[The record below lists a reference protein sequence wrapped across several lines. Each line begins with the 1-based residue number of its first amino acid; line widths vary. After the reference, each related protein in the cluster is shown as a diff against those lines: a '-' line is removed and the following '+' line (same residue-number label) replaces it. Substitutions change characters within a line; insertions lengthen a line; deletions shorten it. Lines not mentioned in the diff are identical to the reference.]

1 MSRLKLG
8 FSHVNRHI
16 FKFFLHNQYFTEL
29 HSSLLHELAKMIQIT
44 LNIRDNEIME
54 GYILLRGSSK
64 YNNKNQNSI
73 LNNTANFI
81 LKLERFSGQLL
92 QKLVIFVIKL
102 SL

>member
-1 MSRLKLG
+1 
-8 FSHVNRHI
+8 
-16 FKFFLHNQYFTEL
+16 
-29 HSSLLHELAKMIQIT
+29 MIQIT
-44 LNIRDNEIME
+44 LNLCDNEIME

-73 LNNTANFI
+73 LNATANFI